1 MKKGLRFALAG
12 SLLTAA
18 IITLSTSEPKYT
30 PVSSEEQSAAGAA
43 AYLHGLRAN
52 QITGTVNQEDIQ
64 SAIESLADM
73 PESAIGLNWAE
84 RGPNNRGGRT
94 RGLAINP
101 SNPSEMYVGSVSGGS
116 VFQQ

>member
-12 SLLTAA
+12 SLLTAT

-73 PESAIGLNWAE
+73 PRSGIRLAASSKTLKA
-84 RGPNNRGGRT
+84 NRIMKDLHV
-94 RGLAINP
+94 LASIVARCVP
-101 SNPSEMYVGSVSGGS
+101 
-116 VFQQ
+116 